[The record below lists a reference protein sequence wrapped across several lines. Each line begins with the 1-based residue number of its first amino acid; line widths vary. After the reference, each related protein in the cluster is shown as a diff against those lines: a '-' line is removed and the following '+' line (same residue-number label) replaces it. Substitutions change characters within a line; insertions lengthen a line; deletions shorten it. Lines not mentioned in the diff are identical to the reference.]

1 MFKKE
6 LFSLWGILFIFCAG
20 LGFIPD
26 LEGGVKWILIILS
39 VAFFVPPM
47 VLMYQ
52 AQQQND
58 RQTVSLI
65 RNLSAL
71 SLGLTVVLLILN
83 FLSIGWHEALGDIL
97 YVMLVIVSAP
107 MISGQFWVMSLF
119 FWACLLMMSFTKL
132 KK

>member
-6 LFSLWGILFIFCAG
+6 LFSLWGILFILCAG
-20 LGFIPD
+20 IGFIPD
-26 LEGGVKWILIILS
+26 PQGAVKWVLILLS
-39 VAFFVPPM
+39 IGFFVPPM

-52 AQQQND
+52 SQQQGD
-58 RQTVSLI
+58 QQTVSLI

-83 FLSIGWHEALGDIL
+83 FLSIGWHEAVGDIL
-97 YVMLVIVSAP
+97 YVMLVIVSTP
-107 MISGQFWVMSLF
+107 MVSSQFWALSLF

-132 KK
+132 IK